1 MKLKLLSDKQMNM
14 ERKRNFDLE
23 GYKNEMKLIRQRVK
37 SFEDYVNKLRK
48 MTYGNTDR
56 RSEINS
62 LMDDNNRN
70 FTEDIN
76 NFKVIFYIKII
87 IYLILFKFI

>member
-1 MKLKLLSDKQMNM
+1 MKLKNLSDKQINM
-14 ERKRNFDLE
+14 ERRRNFDLE

-56 RSEINS
+56 RSDINS
-62 LMDDNNRN
+62 LMNEKDREFSDN
-70 FTEDIN
+70 IN
-76 NFKVIFYIKII
+76 NFKVF
-87 IYLILFKFI
+87 F

>member
-1 MKLKLLSDKQMNM
+1 MKLKNLSDKQINI
-14 ERKRNFDLE
+14 ERRRNFDLE

-56 RSEINS
+56 RSDINS
-62 LMDDNNRN
+62 LMNEKDREFSDN
-70 FTEDIN
+70 IN
-76 NFKVIFYIKII
+76 NFKVF
-87 IYLILFKFI
+87 F